1 MSTDLQRYKV
11 YKLSPLLQIINIT
24 TLWGGG
30 GIVSTSDVHIQGK
43 NRKTRTENN
52 NNNNHNR

>member
-11 YKLSPLLQIINIT
+11 HKLSPLLQIINIT
-24 TLWGGG
+24 TLGGG

-43 NRKTRTENN
+43 NRKKWTENN